1 MERDF
6 RLNWKAVVDEARHRR
21 KTQGLTQR
29 RLAAIAGVSTPT
41 VSRFERNEKNV
52 QLSSVLAILEVLG
65 MTDRTTLT
73 FPEGRY
79 DWERQLVTFPA
90 SDGSKEVSCAISGEA
105 LEDHF
110 GAQRRERN
118 ECIAAF
124 SSNREDIEALARR
137 KFALNRLEA
146 DGSVLI
152 RSSDVE

>member
-1 MERDF
+1 M
-6 RLNWKAVVDEARHRR
+6 
-21 KTQGLTQR
+21 
-29 RLAAIAGVSTPT
+29 STPT

-73 FPEGRY
+73 FPEGRESY

-90 SDGSKEVSCAISGEA
+90 NDGRNEVSCAISGEA

-110 GAQRRERN
+110 GAQRMERN
-118 ECIAAF
+118 ECVAAF